1 MDFIALTGLT
11 WSCLFPEQEM
21 WTWRK
26 FKCCNIYHPKQK
38 PEGYNEF

>member
-1 MDFIALTGLT
+1 MDFTVLQVKPGL
-11 WSCLFPEQEM
+11 SPEQEM

-26 FKCCNIYHPKQK
+26 FKCCNMYHPKQK